1 MESKKDIAKKEESKS
16 RYFASINGPI
26 LFTAPHSTEL
36 NRGGKDYDEKKR
48 LHLRE
53 KYTSLLALRFA

>member
-1 MESKKDIAKKEESKS
+1 MESLKKAPKS
-16 RYFASINGPI
+16 LHFAQINGPI
-26 LFTAPHSTEL
+26 IFTAPHSTEL
-36 NRGGKDYDEKKR
+36 KRGGKDYDEKKR